1 MEIRGATEGD
11 VAEIV
16 DLAATVFVTESR
28 PRYAS
33 QHYEDSSYKTHQSRV
48 CVVDGKIVSH
58 VRVSERAMRIGSKVV
73 KLGGIGMVATLEEH
87 RHRGYASALMQDA
100 VDYMRDRG
108 YDLGM
113 LLTSIQPFYAQ
124 FGWAAFPQTTFELEL
139 RGKKSFEPSPW
150 TVRPFDEDRDLPQ
163 VVQVYN
169 DHNRERSG
177 TIARTEQHWRDSY
190 ARQVGLPPTL
200 VAERDGAIGAYANVE
215 LGDGSG
221 RGSTDAF
228 LSTYYPNVREVGCRS
243 DSLDSLLAI
252 CHAVLD
258 EAYERELTTL
268 TGRLPR
274 HHPMTLMLARESG
287 SPLSFS
293 VVEGSMYRVIS
304 LRSLF
309 RKLASEFE
317 RRLRTAAMTS
327 VFASFSF
334 DVEGD
339 VCTLTVDRG
348 RVSVSPDDRGQT
360 RVPLD
365 TYRFIKVLLG
375 DATFAEL
382 DEFNQASGLRLAAH
396 ELSIL
401 SAVFPKGEPMHW
413 VCDYL

>member
-1 MEIRGATEGD
+1 MYKHLDSYGARLRDELADLFARHELPVHMTGAGSIVDWYFTSGPITDYRSTLHTDLRLKAELGALMRKHGLFGGAGRFSSTTHHGEAELDYTLEAVEAGLREIGERGRLRSDRDTAGPEAETVEIRGATEGD

-139 RGKKSFEPSPW
+139 RGKKSFESSPW

-163 VVQVYN
+163 VIQVYN

-228 LSTYYPNVREVGCRS
+228 LSTYYPNVRG
-243 DSLDSLLAI
+243 
-252 CHAVLD
+252 
-258 EAYERELTTL
+258 
-268 TGRLPR
+268 GRLP
-274 HHPMTLMLARESG
+274 
-287 SPLSFS
+287 
-293 VVEGSMYRVIS
+293 V
-304 LRSLF
+304 
-309 RKLASEFE
+309 
-317 RRLRTAAMTS
+317 RL
-327 VFASFSF
+327 
-334 DVEGD
+334 
-339 VCTLTVDRG
+339 
-348 RVSVSPDDRGQT
+348 P
-360 RVPLD
+360 
-365 TYRFIKVLLG
+365 
-375 DATFAEL
+375 
-382 DEFNQASGLRLAAH
+382 
-396 ELSIL
+396 
-401 SAVFPKGEPMHW
+401 
-413 VCDYL
+413 